1 MAQMAIPAQSAF
13 ASGVAE
19 LPTVL
24 ALLSTLAATR
34 CSQHLSVRS
43 ETLDQRAGCGK
54 SARPDP
60 WEPSMSNHRG
70 PPDRKARQGGGE
82 RRIELAYASTAH
94 VSVIPFFSR
103 RAAASP
109 REINLVSDRR
119 AG

>member
-70 PPDRKARQGGGE
+70 PPDRKDRQGRGG
-82 RRIELAYASTAH
+82 RRIELAYASL
-94 VSVIPFFSR
+94 
-103 RAAASP
+103 AAASP